1 MIINLI
7 GAGRVAILTMTGSR
21 KLAMPRI
28 LAMLM
33 FALPLGALL
42 LRTPAFAQS
51 VTVFAASSLTEALNE
66 AASHYSRVSRDRV
79 RISYANSATLARQI
93 ESGAPADI
101 FFSADDLWMD
111 YLDQRKLLQ
120 SGSRQPRLGNRL
132 VLAARADAAQRVDL
146 RKGMDFA
153 ALLGRGRLA
162 MGHPDS
168 VPAGIYGKQA
178 LIWLG
183 VWDDVSARL
192 AMAENVRVALAF
204 VERGE
209 APLGIV
215 YATDLAVAPGTRQVA
230 EFPAESHRPIVYSMA
245 VIAGRNR
252 AQVAAFYAYLAGPAV
267 SAVLKRHGFQVNNRE
282 IQNQ

>member
-1 MIINLI
+1 
-7 GAGRVAILTMTGSR
+7 MTVSR

-28 LAMLM
+28 LAIVI
-33 FALPLGALL
+33 FTLPFW
-42 LRTPAFAQS
+42 TPAFAQS
-51 VTVFAASSLTEALNE
+51 VTVFAASSLTEGLNE
-66 AASHYSRVSRDRV
+66 AVSHYSRASRDRV

-101 FFSADDLWMD
+101 FFPADELWMD
-111 YLDQRKLLQ
+111 YLDQRKLVQ

-132 VLAARADAAQRVDL
+132 VLVARAETARRVDL
-146 RKGMDFA
+146 RKGMNFA

-162 MGHPDS
+162 MGHPES
-168 VPAGIYGKQA
+168 VPAGVYGKQA
-178 LIWLG
+178 LTWLG
-183 VWDDVSARL
+183 VWEVASTRL

-230 EFPAESHRPIVYSMA
+230 EFPADSHLPIVYSMA

-252 AQVAAFYAYLAGPAV
+252 PEVAAFHAYLAGPAV
-267 SAVLKRHGFQVNNRE
+267 SAVFKRHGFEVN
-282 IQNQ
+282 